1 VLRQFACNR
10 AVQQPA
16 LISAKVLFSL
26 LRTGTPGMLP
36 GLQVNY
42 IREHGAAAAG
52 CQKVKMNMAT
62 YVVLSYTAETM
73 PFFLPLP

>member
-1 VLRQFACNR
+1 
-10 AVQQPA
+10 
-16 LISAKVLFSL
+16 
-26 LRTGTPGMLP
+26 MLP